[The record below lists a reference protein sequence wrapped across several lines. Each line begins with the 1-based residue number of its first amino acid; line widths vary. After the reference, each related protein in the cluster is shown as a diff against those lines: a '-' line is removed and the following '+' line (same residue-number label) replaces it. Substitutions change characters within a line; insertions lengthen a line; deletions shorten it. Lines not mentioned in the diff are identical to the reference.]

1 MYAVLKNNII
11 LKYQKNI
18 KICKRKFS
26 DKYSKEIASYFNIST
41 NLRN

>member
-11 LKYQKNI
+11 LKYQKFVKEI
-18 KICKRKFS
+18 AS